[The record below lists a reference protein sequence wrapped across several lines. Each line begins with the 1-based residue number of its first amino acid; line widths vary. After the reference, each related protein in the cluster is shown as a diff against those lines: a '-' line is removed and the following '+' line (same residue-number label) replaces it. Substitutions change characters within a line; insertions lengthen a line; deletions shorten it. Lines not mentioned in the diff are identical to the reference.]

1 MSQKPATMWPFL
13 QNIGLMLTYECQVS
27 CPHCIVECSP
37 RRTEEMDEA
46 RALDWIAQIARYR
59 NHYIKVLS
67 LTGGEPLIDVDRF
80 RRIAECG
87 RRHGLIVAVVS
98 NAYWAE
104 TYDAALA
111 VLQTLPCIS
120 VLSVSTDAYHQR
132 AIPLE
137 RVFNA
142 VAAAEKCGIPCSVSI
157 CTENREDPEYL
168 RLLGRLK
175 EKIGPDAITT
185 VTTLLAGRALV
196 TIKTAIYEQVCDPAP
211 YYCEPASAP
220 VIFPDGRMIACI
232 GPLITLKSDH
242 PLVLGNAY
250 DEPLEQIFER
260 AEVNPVLHA
269 LRVWG
274 PKKLVELARAGG
286 IQSDLPQTY
295 AAENICDACYQ
306 LFSSPRLVPFFGRL
320 QADPEFARTTAYA
333 RAYFLKE
340 NEMAE
345 RIIGTG
351 VEA

>member
-1 MSQKPATMWPFL
+1 
-13 QNIGLMLTYECQVS
+13 
-27 CPHCIVECSP
+27 
-37 RRTEEMDEA
+37 MDEA
-46 RALDWIAQIARYR
+46 RALDWIGQIARYR

-67 LTGGEPLIDVDRF
+67 LTGGEPLIDLDRF

-87 RRHGLIVAVVS
+87 RSHGLIVAVVS
-98 NAYWAE
+98 NAFWAE

-111 VLQTLPCIS
+111 VLQRLPCIS
-120 VLSVSTDAYHQR
+120 VLSVSTDAYHQK

-157 CTENREDPEYL
+157 CTEKRDDPEYL

-175 EKIGPDAITT
+175 EKIAPEAITT

-196 TIKTAIYEQVCDPAP
+196 TIKTAIYDQVSDPAP

-232 GPLITLKSDH
+232 GPLITLKTDH
-242 PLVLGNAY
+242 ALLLGNAC

-260 AEVNPVLHA
+260 AELNPVLHA

-274 PKKLVELARAGG
+274 PKKLVELARAAGL
-286 IQSDLPQTY
+286 QSELPQTY

-306 LFSSPRLVPFFGRL
+306 LFSSPRLVPFFEKL
-320 QADPEFARTTAYA
+320 QGDSEFARTTAYA
-333 RAYFLKE
+333 RAYFLNE

-345 RIIGTG
+345 RTFDAD